1 MEKDITSGIRRREI
15 HIFFKLYSPF
25 RKFLKDRKEARR
37 EGSDSWSYR
46 RERNGKIAVKRFIS
60 LGPTFIKLGQVLS
73 ARPDLLPKEYV
84 KSFELLQDSVPPAP
98 FEEVENILR
107 EDVGNYEDIFQD
119 FNKEAISGASLG
131 QVYVA
136 SYRGQ
141 SVAIK
146 VNRPDAEYIIKR
158 DIIILD
164 RILKFA
170 KGRIENFLYLSISNV
185 LKDFRR
191 RVFDELDYTK
201 EASNARRI
209 QKNIEGRERIRIPR
223 IFDEV
228 STSRVLVMEYIPG
241 TKITDRKKL
250 IEKNLDVSK
259 LAYDLDTA
267 FIRMLLRDDIFHA
280 DPHPGNVSV
289 LDDGTIVL
297 YDFGMVGDL
306 DSNTRYY
313 LLSLY
318 DAMTRGDID
327 QMIDALIGVK
337 ALSPAANR
345 GVIRRSVE
353 IAMSGMTGKRAE
365 DSEIRELLEV
375 ANGVVFE
382 FPFRLPTSLVLYMRM
397 SSLLEGICLNLDP
410 DFKFVKVLKKLFYD
424 EGLYKELYTRQIE
437 MFAEES
443 IRSIEAGVAILP
455 LLRRKLESEQEEA
468 PIKKNRFEWAI
479 TGGFI
484 FLAGI
489 YEINH
494 SYIPGI
500 VISLTGIIVLGMS
513 LRK

>member
-1 MEKDITSGIRRREI
+1 MDEDITSGILKREL
-15 HIFFKLYSPF
+15 HIFFTLYSPF
-25 RKFLKDRKEARR
+25 RKFLKDRKQARR

-46 RERNGKIAVKRFIS
+46 RERNGRIAVEKFIA

-84 KSFELLQDSVPPAP
+84 RSFELLQDSVPPAP
-98 FEEVENILR
+98 FTRVAHILK
-107 EDVGNYEDIFQD
+107 EDVGNIDEVFEN
-119 FNKEAISGASLG
+119 FNRKAISGASLG

-136 SYRGQ
+136 TYKGER
-141 SVAIK
+141 VAVK
-146 VNRPDAEYIIKR
+146 VNRPDAEYILKR

-164 RILKFA
+164 RILRFA

-191 RVFDELDYTK
+191 RVFDELDYRK

-209 QKNIEGRERIRIPR
+209 QKNIEGRERIKVPR
-223 IFDEV
+223 IYDEI
-228 STSRVLVMEYIPG
+228 STSRVLVMEYAPG
-241 TKITDRKKL
+241 IKITDRKKL
-250 IEKNLDVSK
+250 VEKNIDVSK

-280 DPHPGNVSV
+280 DPHPGNISV

-382 FPFRLPTSLVLYMRM
+382 FPFRLPASLVLYMRM

-410 DFKFVKVLKKLFYD
+410 DFKFVKVLRKLFYD
-424 EGLYKELYTRQIE
+424 EGLYQELYTRQIE

-443 IRSIEAGVAILP
+443 VRSIEAGVAILP
-455 LLRRKLESEQEEA
+455 LLRRKLESEQDEA
-468 PIKKNRFEWAI
+468 PVRKMRVETTLA
-479 TGGFI
+479 GGFI
-484 FLAGI
+484 FLGGI

-500 VISLTGIIVLGMS
+500 LIAIAGIIILGS
-513 LRK
+513 SFRR